1 MSTVKGP
8 SLKLIF
14 TIAHMGIT
22 KTKKKILWTPV
33 RADEAAELLRKALTR
48 YSGSGMCCED
58 EDLDLW
64 A

>member
-8 SLKLIF
+8 LSKLIF
-14 TIAHMGIT
+14 TVAYVGIN
-22 KTKKKILWTPV
+22 KTLWGPPV

-48 YSGSGMCCED
+48 CSGSGMCCED